1 MLTLTLSGFHI
12 FSIGLTPLAI
22 VNNTLTWT
30 VINKDLLKAHV
41 KCHLNKGHL
50 CFFVYTDIFGQQCES
65 CCAWKQIGE
74 HYENRLYV
82 RILVYVIIKTS
93 VSCFVTTFNHH
104 VYRRYIMN
112 IEHI

>member
-1 MLTLTLSGFHI
+1 MFTLTLSGFHI
-12 FSIGLTPLAI
+12 FSIGLTPSAI

-50 CFFVYTDIFGQQCES
+50 CFFVYTDIFGQQYES

-74 HYENRLYV
+74 HYENRFTFVFLC
-82 RILVYVIIKTS
+82 TS
-93 VSCFVTTFNHH
+93 LLKRAFPALW
-104 VYRRYIMN
+104 RRLTIPTVCTVDRST
-112 IEHI
+112 